1 MSSSPEKSP
10 RQELISYIAN
20 ATEMTK
26 EQSSKA
32 LSAVLDGITNLL
44 KEGKKIPLI
53 GFGTFALQER
63 KATQVRNPRTGE
75 MIDVLA
81 YKKASFKA
89 GIGLKEAVNPDM
101 VKKSSAKK

>member
-32 LSAVLDGITNLL
+32 LLAVLDGITNLL

-53 GFGTFALQER
+53 GLVHLLFKSEKLR
-63 KATQVRNPRTGE
+63 KCVILKQV
-75 MIDVLA
+75 
-81 YKKASFKA
+81 K
-89 GIGLKEAVNPDM
+89 
-101 VKKSSAKK
+101 

>member
-1 MSSSPEKSP
+1 
-10 RQELISYIAN
+10 
-20 ATEMTK
+20 
-26 EQSSKA
+26 
-32 LSAVLDGITNLL
+32 
-44 KEGKKIPLI
+44 
-53 GFGTFALQER
+53 
-63 KATQVRNPRTGE
+63 VRNPRTGE